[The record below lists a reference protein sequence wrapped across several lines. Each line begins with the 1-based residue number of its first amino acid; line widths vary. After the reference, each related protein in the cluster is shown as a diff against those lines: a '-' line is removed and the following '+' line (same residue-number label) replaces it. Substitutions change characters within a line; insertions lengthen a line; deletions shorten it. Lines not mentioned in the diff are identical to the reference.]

1 MRTYEEL
8 RGMTQEDLVRLVLEL
23 QEEIINLKTEQYGR
37 KSDLHQDGE
46 YSERNEGHHEE

>member
-23 QEEIINLKTEQYGR
+23 QEEIINLKTE
-37 KSDLHQDGE
+37 
-46 YSERNEGHHEE
+46 